1 MSVRQSSGAER
12 VTLKSVL
19 TDPHVGPIIGIVF
32 VLLTGLGL
40 IFPIMPLFARSLGV
54 GNDGAGL
61 LISAFGFARLLGDL
75 IGGSI
80 VDRRGEQWTAVTGMA
95 ILIVCSSATAS
106 APNFALAVL
115 FWGMAGIGSAISFAA
130 LFSYILKAAP
140 RDRVARTLS
149 FFFGAFNIGVIVGGA
164 VGGFVADAFG
174 LAAPLYAY
182 SGVLVLGIALYMRF
196 VPPLSDGAAAE
207 TEETAAPEAAFSPG
221 ARPSTRVVRD
231 LLKVRGFPAA
241 LFLNLAY
248 LWVVGAVFATL
259 LPLFAKDEIGLS
271 TVAIGVLYAIGVGAE
286 FIVLFP
292 AGALSDSRGRRAVML
307 PSLAALTLMIVAMGF
322 STNGVSLAVA
332 LVFMSFASGFA
343 AVPPAAILSDVVPQE
358 HSGRGVGAFR
368 FCGDLGIFAAPL
380 VVGVVSQSLGFEW
393 AFAVAAVVPAL
404 ALIVVVRTKETLRLE
419 RVTS

>member
-1 MSVRQSSGAER
+1 M
-12 VTLKSVL
+12 TLKSVL

-207 TEETAAPEAAFSPG
+207 TEETAAPEAAISPG